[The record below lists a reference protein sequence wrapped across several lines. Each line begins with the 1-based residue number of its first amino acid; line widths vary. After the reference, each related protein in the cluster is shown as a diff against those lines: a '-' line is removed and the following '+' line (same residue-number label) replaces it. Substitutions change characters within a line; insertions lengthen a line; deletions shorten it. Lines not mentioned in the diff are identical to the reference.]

1 MGGKAIGRVHSD
13 DPNSS
18 STVVAD
24 AEVAGIATTT
34 GSGQYGKS
42 TFTASDGRFTL
53 GGLSDG
59 QWTLEFNPPSEGPDA
74 DLALEY
80 WEDSRVFDEDE
91 TFLVRPGMTVE
102 DKEAHLQ
109 PAARSWQGHWTGW

>member
-1 MGGKAIGRVHSD
+1 MDVRQV
-13 DPNSS
+13 N
-18 STVVAD
+18 
-24 AEVAGIATTT
+24 
-34 GSGQYGKS
+34 
-42 TFTASDGRFTL
+42 FTASDGRFTL

-102 DKEAHLQ
+102 DKEAHLDR
-109 PAARSWQGHWTGW
+109 AAGSAAGSLGRMVNQSSTPSCSAPGDLQGRGRNVAFTDETATTS